1 MTRFFITT
9 PIYYINAEPHLG
21 HAYTTM
27 VADAA
32 ARAHRLRGEDV
43 FFLTGTD
50 EHGQKVERAAQKAG
64 LNANAFADQVAQKF
78 RDLLPVLN
86 ISNDAFIRT
95 TEPRHHAASQALWRR
110 VRERGH
116 IYKDR
121 YEGWYCTVDEVFVP
135 ETQLVNDRCP
145 ICGNAVE
152 KIAEESYFFRLSDFR
167 DRLLKHYHD
176 NPEFVTPKAR
186 RNEMISFLEAGL
198 EDLSVSRTSFTWG
211 IPVPDDPAHVMYVW
225 FDALTNYMTA
235 SGYGSEDPAAVKRF
249 EHYWPADVHLIGKE
263 IVRQHAIYW
272 PAFLLAAEM
281 PLPRQVVS
289 HGWWLM
295 EGAKM
300 SKSKGN
306 VVRPQGYIDRF
317 GLDALRYFVFREMVF
332 GQDASFTDEAF
343 LTRYNSDL
351 ANDLGNLVS
360 RATTMIHRYCGGR
373 VPAADVV
380 IQSRTEER
388 ELGMALEG
396 LIESVKSAVGSFQF
410 SFALREIWDVI
421 GAINRYIVTRE
432 PWVLAKDPAK
442 RGELETALHVSA
454 DAVRVIAELIRP
466 FMPESGERTLRMLG
480 IEPSATAWATLTH
493 GSLKPGTQ
501 MGPTSALFPRI
512 EIPLEELQQ
521 MAADNE
527 PKPSAIPPVAI
538 GAPALVP
545 IVPQAS
551 PVPTAAGANPTPPLA
566 PAAPAADNRISI
578 DDFMKVELRV
588 AKVLTAERVEK
599 SKKLLKLSVDVGT
612 EHRTLVAGIA
622 EAYEPEA
629 LVGKTVVIVFNL
641 KPAKLMGIESNG
653 MVLAASPDGGK
664 PTVVSFEIPPDPGTR
679 VR

>member
-1 MTRFFITT
+1 VNRFFITT

-32 ARAHRLRGEDV
+32 ARAHRLLGEDV
-43 FFLTGTD
+43 LFLTGTD

-64 LNANAFADQVAQKF
+64 LETRAFADQVAQKF

-86 ISNDAFIRT
+86 ISNDDFIRT
-95 TEPRHHAASQALWRR
+95 TEPRHYAASQALWRL
-110 VRERGH
+110 VRDRGH

-135 ETQLVNDRCP
+135 ETQLVNGRCP
-145 ICGNAVE
+145 ICGNTVE
-152 KIAEESYFFRLSDFR
+152 KIAEESYFFRLSNFR
-167 DRLLKHYHD
+167 DQLLEHYRAH
-176 NPEFVTPKAR
+176 PEFVTPKAR
-186 RNEMISFLEAGL
+186 RNEMVSFLEAGL
-198 EDLSVSRTSFTWG
+198 DDLSVSRTSFKWG

-235 SGYGSEDPAAVKRF
+235 AGYGSDGPAAAARF
-249 EHYWPADVHLIGKE
+249 QHYWPADVHLIGKE

-272 PAFLLAAEM
+272 PAFLLAAGL
-281 PLPRQVVS
+281 PLPRQIVS

-300 SKSKGN
+300 SKSLGN

-332 GQDASFTDEAF
+332 GQDASFGDEAF

-360 RATTMIHRYCGGR
+360 RATTMIHRYCGGV
-373 VPAADVV
+373 VPAADPAAAA
-380 IQSRTEER
+380 RPEER
-388 ELGMALEG
+388 ELENKLEAL
-396 LIESVKSAVGSFQF
+396 IQSVKSAVGSFQF
-410 SFALREIWDVI
+410 SFALREIWEVI
-421 GAINRYIVTRE
+421 AATNRYIVTRE
-432 PWVLAKDPAK
+432 PWLLAKDPA
-442 RGELETALHVSA
+442 RRLELETALHGSA
-454 DAVRVIAELIRP
+454 EAVRVIAELIRP
-466 FMPESGERTLRMLG
+466 FMPDTGERTLRMLG
-480 IEPSATAWATLTH
+480 VEPAAHAWASLTH
-493 GSLKPGTQ
+493 DALPPATQ
-501 MGPTSALFPRI
+501 LGVTRALFPRM
-512 EIPLEELQQ
+512 ETPLEELQQ

-527 PKPSAIPPVAI
+527 TTPPASPASAP
-538 GAPALVP
+538 GAPV
-545 IVPQAS
+545 S
-551 PVPTAAGANPTPPLA
+551 A
-566 PAAPAADNRISI
+566 PAAATVPAAAAAPAAADNRISI
-578 DDFMKVELRV
+578 DDFMKVELRT

-612 EHRTLVAGIA
+612 EQRTLVAGIA

-664 PTVVSFEIPPDPGTR
+664 PTVVSFENPPDPGTR